1 MAKKGGISP
10 TELLPGLKLY
20 NSKGVESKKANLLS
34 EKGILNF
41 SRTLDINY
49 KFLFIEIFNIK

>member
-1 MAKKGGISP
+1 M
-10 TELLPGLKLY
+10 LLILI
-20 NSKGVESKKANLLS
+20 